1 MKNYIKSKRFSI
13 TIFMM
18 LAWLMFGVLGIIYM
32 TNMSEFAAY
41 FAALSPF
48 VIGYIYGETKRP
60 SNECQCC
67 KDCENCQQGKCPKK

>member
-1 MKNYIKSKRFSI
+1 MKIFNYLKSKRFTI
-13 TIFMM
+13 TLFMM
-18 LAWLMFGVLGIIYM
+18 VSWLLFGYFGIKEG

-60 SNECQCC
+60 SNCPI
-67 KDCENCQQGKCPKK
+67 DCECDCKCKNS